1 MAEDTKPTLT
11 EDAKPTFSVEY
22 LGKANNIPPFGI
34 TLEGLTLD
42 QTKTVVARFTELFPG
57 IPFEPRPD
65 EKGGHEFHAA
75 LPEGHDVMKLLQAL
89 ETKTV
94 PVEGKEGATT
104 LVPDMNFDKPNR
116 IRDEIARA
124 EGQYLKDHAPQFDL
138 KADKEGLHATIT
150 QLPAAGE
157 QTVLDALVK
166 IPGKEK
172 PEVRFTHGEQ
182 KAEITFEK
190 FDQVKHFLKTIEH
203 RLSFAE
209 SPHVLAAKVDKVKAS
224 TASAEQG
231 L

>member
-1 MAEDTKPTLT
+1 MAEDK
-11 EDAKPTFSVEY
+11 KPTFSVEY

-75 LPEGHDVMKLLQAL
+75 VPSGRDVMKLLQAL

-124 EGQYLKDHAPQFDL
+124 EKQYLEAEVQYLKDHAPQFDL
-138 KADKEGLHATIT
+138 KADKEGIHATIT
-150 QLPAAGE
+150 KLPAAGE

-190 FDQVKHFLKTIEH
+190 FDQVKHFLKNIER

-209 SPHVLAAKVDKVKAS
+209 SPHVLAAKVDKVKA
-224 TASAEQG
+224 ASASIEQG